1 MRYYMSGVIVLSKE
15 IPEEEIMDSDGY
27 MCGGIFERNG
37 RYFYELDYD
46 EYFVDELEDEINA
59 LCRYAQE
66 NGITLK
72 GSIEGECDGEQ
83 GGYFFNGN
91 GYEEFWGNAYHIH
104 QMLDEELIGE
114 LIDEL
119 KKRGYTVTKNG

>member
-1 MRYYMSGVIVLSKE
+1 MRYYMSGVIELSKE
-15 IPEEEIMDSDGY
+15 IPEEEIGY
-27 MCGGIFERNG
+27 TCGGIFKRNG
-37 RYFYELDYD
+37 KYVYELHYNEYLVDY
-46 EYFVDELEDEINA
+46 LEDELDA

-72 GSIEGECDGEQ
+72 GSIEGECDGED